1 MADPNF
7 GGNSS
12 NAGNFGNLT
21 PKARQILLLANK
33 EAERLNHSEIGPEHG
48 QSQVCA
54 LGSPGGRVSCCR
66 GHRQAHTHKQ
76 KPAASFSAAAD
87 SNSPVLEQTERGS
100 SRESQGRPPWACSLH
115 VWNLGLR
122 SCLIF
127 LGAQGSYCLEFIP
140 SLIPP
145 SCPRH
150 LLCHLEVL

>member
-1 MADPNF
+1 MTCPR
-7 GGNSS
+7 S
-12 NAGNFGNLT
+12 
-21 PKARQILLLANK
+21 
-33 EAERLNHSEIGPEHG
+33 H
-48 QSQVCA
+48 
-54 LGSPGGRVSCCR
+54 RVSGQGQIRTLSPRVPRPVPSSKTSLRNRSRAWAKPGLCPREPWRLGGCCR

-100 SRESQGRPPWACSLH
+100 SRESQGRPLWACSLH
-115 VWNLGLR
+115 VWNLALR

-150 LLCHLEVL
+150 LLCHLAVL

>member
-1 MADPNF
+1 MTCPRSHQVS
-7 GGNSS
+7 GQ
-12 NAGNFGNLT
+12 
-21 PKARQILLLANK
+21 RQIRTMSPGVPRPVPSSK
-33 EAERLNHSEIGPEHG
+33 HPSEIGPEHG